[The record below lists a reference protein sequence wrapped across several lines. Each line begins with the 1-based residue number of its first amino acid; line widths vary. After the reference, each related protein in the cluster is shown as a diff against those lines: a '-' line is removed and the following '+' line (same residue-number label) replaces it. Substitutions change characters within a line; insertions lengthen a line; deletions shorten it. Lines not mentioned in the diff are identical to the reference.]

1 MNAETDA
8 AAEHAEH
15 ARPAH
20 ASRGTYWMIALILGI
35 ATLLEVAVFYVPL
48 LHAVIV
54 PILLVLSS
62 IKFVLVAGFFMHLR
76 YDRPVLTAVFAGGL
90 VVAIVIVLALYFL
103 FQVLGRPPSGS

>member
-1 MNAETDA
+1 MTAEPDA
-8 AAEHAEH
+8 VAEHAEH

-20 ASRGTYWMIALILGI
+20 ASRSTYWMIALILGI
-35 ATLLEVAVFYVPL
+35 ATLLEVAVFYVPI

-54 PILLVLSS
+54 PILLALSS

-90 VVAIVIVLALYFL
+90 AVAIVIVLALYLL
-103 FQVLGRPPSGS
+103 FQVLGRNPAGS